1 MRAAVDFIKA
11 LLATLTEM
19 LRGKSLR
26 RRKPRPWHLFVSS
39 KDALTPISDSQQ
51 EKMLGRHQA
60 LGDLDRLAEFSAKF
74 QMPESDFF
82 ADPRQVE
89 RLITRLIRENPP
101 WLHVNRV
108 LAGGEEGAEQHS
120 PEYLYR
126 AQVVREHQDVEL
138 FFPDD
143 SWKDRPLA
151 SLTVRPARSLHEVW
165 SARLLEQV
173 LPPEVMLDRC
183 NRGEIMV
190 QLRDPIKQ
198 RLEFR
203 KEFRRVE
210 VVTRK
215 QVPVP
220 IETEGG
226 AATGGQL
233 LYILLD
239 FSASM
244 RGNSA
249 VVAMAVIIATIRAHM
264 GQSSTRYLFRRYA
277 QKDEMWPNRV
287 ERPLQ
292 AITLEQKDALV
303 DRILSTNF
311 NGSATDV
318 NDAITVATKDIERL
332 RQTENLQAEM
342 LLVTDGRAEM
352 LESARLNLL
361 KTRTKV
367 HTVMVIP
374 EPNPALEQLSE
385 SFTALDI
392 GRDTIKP
399 CERHARIHNYRQP
412 KAQPQ
417 ISDLTLM
424 SNSQLLTGLTDAS
437 VELLPCYFR
446 SLWTYFKISQS

>member
-1 MRAAVDFIKA
+1 MNGDSIESVASGAPDHRIEVSDQHRTDCEDGTPAAQIEPLRRSAVKTTIEFVRALI
-11 LLATLTEM
+11 ATLFEM
-19 LRGKSLR
+19 LRGGSRNR
-26 RRKPRPWHLFVSS
+26 RRKPRAWRLFVATKETNKGISS
-39 KDALTPISDSQQ
+39 SLQDS
-51 EKMLGRHQA
+51 MLSRHRA
-60 LGDLDRLAEFSAKF
+60 LGDLDKLAEFSARF
-74 QMPESDFF
+74 RLPASDFF

-89 RLITRLIRENPP
+89 RLITRLLSENPP
-101 WLHVNRV
+101 WLHVNRI
-108 LAGGEEGAEQHS
+108 LAGGEQGAEQHS
-120 PEYLYR
+120 REFLYR
-126 AQVVREHQDVEL
+126 EQVVREHQDVEL

-151 SLTVRPARSLHEVW
+151 SLTVRPARSLNEVW

-173 LPPEVMLDRC
+173 LPPTIMLDRC
-183 NRGEIMV
+183 ARGEIMV
-190 QLRDPIKQ
+190 QLRDPVKQ

-220 IETEGG
+220 IETDGG
-226 AATGGQL
+226 SGTGGQL

-244 RGNSA
+244 RGNGA
-249 VVAMAVIIATIRAHM
+249 VLAMAVIMATIRAHM
-264 GQSSTRYLFRRYA
+264 GQTSTRYLFRRYA

-292 AITLEQKDALV
+292 AITLQQKDALV
-303 DRILSTNF
+303 DRILATNF

-332 RQTENLQAEM
+332 RQSENLDAEM

-352 LESARLNLL
+352 LESTRLNLL

-367 HTVMVIP
+367 HTVMVVP
-374 EPNPALEQLSE
+374 EPNPALELLSE

-392 GRDTIKP
+392 GPDTLI
-399 CERHARIHNYRQP
+399 
-412 KAQPQ
+412 AQ
-417 ISDLTLM
+417 
-424 SNSQLLTGLTDAS
+424 
-437 VELLPCYFR
+437 
-446 SLWTYFKISQS
+446 

>member
-1 MRAAVDFIKA
+1 MRTAIDFVKA
-11 LLATLTEM
+11 LVATIIEM
-19 LRGKSLR
+19 LRGKRFR
-26 RRKPRPWHLFVSS
+26 RTKPRAWSLFVASTH
-39 KDALTPISDSQQ
+39 ALKPISDSQKN
-51 EKMLGRHQA
+51 KMLDWHKQ
-60 LGDLDRLAEFSAKF
+60 LGDLDKLAAFSAQF

-89 RLITRLIRENPP
+89 RLITRLIGENPP
-101 WLHVNRV
+101 WLHVNRI
-108 LAGGEEGAEQHS
+108 LAGGDAGAEQHS
-120 PEYLYR
+120 TEFLYR
-126 AQVVREHQDVEL
+126 EQVVREHQDVEL

-143 SWKDRPLA
+143 SWRDRPLS

-165 SARLLEQV
+165 GARLLEQV
-173 LPPEVMLDRC
+173 LPPELMLDRC

-190 QLRDPIKQ
+190 QLRDPVKQ

-220 IETEGG
+220 IEMEGG

-249 VVAMAVIIATIRAHM
+249 VVAMAVIIATIRSHM
-264 GQSSTRYLFRRYA
+264 GQRSTRYLFRRYA

-287 ERPLQ
+287 ERPLM
-292 AITLEQKDALV
+292 ATTLEQKDALV
-303 DRILSTNF
+303 DRILATNF

-332 RQTENLQAEM
+332 RQTENLHAEM

-352 LESARLNLL
+352 LESTRLNLL

-367 HTVMVIP
+367 HTVMVVP
-374 EPNPALEQLSE
+374 EPNPALERLSE

-392 GRDTIKP
+392 GRDTIEPIKDRSEP
-399 CERHARIHNYRQP
+399 TITPTQKLNRRF
-412 KAQPQ
+412 Q
-417 ISDLTLM
+417 I
-424 SNSQLLTGLTDAS
+424 
-437 VELLPCYFR
+437 
-446 SLWTYFKISQS
+446 